1 MAQIKINSMRKNP
14 FETQQKL
21 MMRIFIVFVLF
32 LGFTSCRTSSVQQV
46 NSDIK
51 TKFGFEITT
60 PNKAVFF
67 VENKK
72 SKDRVSDLH
81 SEIADLLYQ
90 QFGPATDD
98 FFIAKTNAR
107 DFKFNL
113 ADKTYYIDVEKLPK
127 NTAMILFDGKHKP
140 IIEYNPKN
148 YRKLIEKIK

>member
-1 MAQIKINSMRKNP
+1 MSFMNKNL
-14 FETQQKL
+14 FETQLKL

-32 LGFTSCRTSSVQQV
+32 LGLSSCRTASIQQV

-67 VENKK
+67 VENKQ
-72 SKDRVSDLH
+72 SKERISDHH

-107 DFKFNL
+107 DLKFNL

-127 NTAMILFDGKHKP
+127 RTAMILFDGKHKP

>member
-1 MAQIKINSMRKNP
+1 MRKNL
-14 FETQQKL
+14 FETQLKL

-32 LGFTSCRTSSVQQV
+32 LGLASCKTASVQQV
-46 NSDIK
+46 NSDTK

-72 SKDRVSDLH
+72 SKDRVSDH
-81 SEIADLLYQ
+81 HVEIADLLYQ

-98 FFIAKTNAR
+98 FFIAKTDAR

-127 NTAMILFDGKHKP
+127 RTAMILFDGKHKP

>member
-1 MAQIKINSMRKNP
+1 MNKNL
-14 FETQQKL
+14 FETQLKL
-21 MMRIFIVFVLF
+21 MMRILIVFAVL
-32 LGFTSCRTSSVQQV
+32 LGLNSCRTALVQQV
-46 NSDIK
+46 NSDVK

-67 VENKK
+67 VENKQ
-72 SKDRVSDLH
+72 SKERISDHH

-90 QFGPATDD
+90 QFGPATDY

-107 DFKFNL
+107 DLKFNL

-127 NTAMILFDGKHKP
+127 RTAMILFDGKHKP

-148 YRKLIEKIK
+148 YRKMIEEIK

>member
-1 MAQIKINSMRKNP
+1 MNKNL
-14 FETQQKL
+14 FETQLKL
-21 MMRIFIVFVLF
+21 MMRIFIVFAVL
-32 LGFTSCRTSSVQQV
+32 LGVVSCRTSSVQQV

-98 FFIAKTNAR
+98 FFISKTNAR
-107 DFKFNL
+107 DLKFNL

-127 NTAMILFDGKHKP
+127 RTAMILFDGKHKP
-140 IIEYNPKN
+140 IIQFNPKN

>member
-1 MAQIKINSMRKNP
+1 MNKNL
-14 FETQQKL
+14 FETQLKL
-21 MMRIFIVFVLF
+21 MMRTFIVFAVI
-32 LGFTSCRTSSVQQV
+32 LGVVSCRTSSVQQV

-72 SKDRVSDLH
+72 SKDRVSDH
-81 SEIADLLYQ
+81 HVEIADLLYQ

-107 DFKFNL
+107 DLKFNL
-113 ADKTYYIDVEKLPK
+113 AQKTYYINVEKLPK
-127 NTAMILFDGKHKP
+127 RTAMILFDGKHKP
-140 IIEYNPKN
+140 IIEYNPEN